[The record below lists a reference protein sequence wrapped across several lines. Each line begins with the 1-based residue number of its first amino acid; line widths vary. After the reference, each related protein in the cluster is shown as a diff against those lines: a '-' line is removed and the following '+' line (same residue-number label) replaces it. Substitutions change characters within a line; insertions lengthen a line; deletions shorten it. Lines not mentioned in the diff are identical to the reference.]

1 MTELQR
7 VIKVIEWL
15 IYIGYAENRRDLS
28 KILGYTESSLSQI
41 LNGKVKLSKAFIKK
55 LSISDG
61 RINYDWLMTGE
72 GEMLRSEKSISQ
84 TVKGDGNTT
93 SASIENKEEENKA
106 LLEALK
112 SQQALLSKSQEH
124 IDRLI
129 SIIEKSK

>member
-1 MTELQR
+1 M
-7 VIKVIEWL
+7 K
-15 IYIGYAENRRDLS
+15 N
-28 KILGYTESSLSQI
+28 KI
-41 LNGKVKLSKAFIKK
+41 
-55 LSISDG
+55 ISVFPEIDPG
-61 RINYDWLMTGE
+61 WLMTGE

-93 SASIENKEEENKA
+93 NASIENKEEENNA

>member
-1 MTELQR
+1 MRNAIIDKLLKYSGLNAKSFSERIGLERPQA
-7 VIKVIEWL
+7 
-15 IYIGYAENRRDLS
+15 IYDIQKGKTKNISSYMKN
-28 KILGYTESSLSQI
+28 KI
-41 LNGKVKLSKAFIKK
+41 
-55 LSISDG
+55 ISVFPEIDPG
-61 RINYDWLMTGE
+61 WLMTGE

-93 SASIENKEEENKA
+93 NASIENKEEENNA